1 MRRNHFILGRRE
13 SISFLLLAVALQG
26 CSSTFS
32 PLDPVDPPDVQ
43 PPAGP
48 APPASP
54 TAPPTPDLPEAPS
67 GEVSP
72 TGQLEVSVDGS
83 EAALALGYAVA
94 IYLDGRTA
102 PRWVPGTG
110 ALTSVH
116 GLPQGSHTVVLRPYR
131 ANCVAADAG
140 PHAFSIESDETT
152 RLGFTVSC
160 SAVSGFPTG
169 TYERTRF
176 SRFAMEFHG
185 TLTETFVIEG
195 DGSLRLQ
202 SESGNHGSLEYSG
215 AYYLESSGLQEI
227 RLVFVFGSHNSG
239 LRATAT
245 LRGGCLAVDYND
257 LMSFEGFDD
266 SDGGSVGFAGGEYC
280 RP

>member
-1 MRRNHFILGRRE
+1 MRTNHFVLGRRE
-13 SISFLLLAVALQG
+13 SISLLILAVALQG
-26 CSSTFS
+26 CSSTVS
-32 PLDPVDPPDVQ
+32 PLDPADSPDVQ
-43 PPAGP
+43 PPSAP
-48 APPASP
+48 APP
-54 TAPPTPDLPEAPS
+54 TAPMPDLPEAPS

-83 EAALALGYAVA
+83 QAALALGYAVA
-94 IYLDGRTA
+94 IYLDGQTA

-116 GLPQGSHTVVLRPYR
+116 GLPQGSHTVVLRPSR
-131 ANCVAADAG
+131 ANCVAEDAG

-160 SAVSGFPTG
+160 SAVSRFPTG

-195 DGSLRLQ
+195 DGSLRLR

-215 AYYLESSGLQEI
+215 AYYLESSGLQQT

-245 LRGGCLAVDYND
+245 LRGGCLDVDYND
-257 LMSFEGFDD
+257 LMSLEGFDD